1 MTTIQPGGKKNVL
14 VTGGAGFI
22 GSHLCEKLLSEGAR
36 VICIDNF
43 STSHEQN
50 INGLLQSSDFQF
62 LRLDV
67 NEPINLES
75 FTELQP
81 FQIKFQGIQ
90 EIYHLACPTSIKKF
104 DAFKMQTLLA
114 NSVGN
119 RNVLDLA
126 VRYHAKILLAG
137 SSVVYGSRTPDR
149 QVFSEEMLGVLDHL
163 SPRGCYDEGK
173 RFSETM
179 FETYS
184 QVHNIDVKI
193 ARIFRTYGPRM
204 PLFDGHLIPDF
215 VLNAI
220 DNKDLVIYGDES
232 FTTSLLYVT
241 DCVDGLIRLMATG
254 QDTKVVNLGSDVDVK
269 LSDVAQQ
276 IITMVGSTA
285 KIKYEPALLFLT
297 SLGLPSVAR
306 AREAMGWLPLVRLED
321 GLKKTIEY
329 VKANKIL
336 LTTL

>member
-1 MTTIQPGGKKNVL
+1 MEPKRKNVL

-22 GSHLCEKLLSEGAR
+22 GSHLCEKLLESGAR
-36 VICIDNF
+36 VICLDNF

-50 INGLLQSSDFQF
+50 INGLLQSPDFQF

-67 NEPINLES
+67 NEPFSLEAFS
-75 FTELQP
+75 ELAH

-104 DAFKMQTLLA
+104 DQFKMQTLLA

-119 RNVLDLA
+119 RHVLDLA
-126 VRYHAKILLAG
+126 VRYKAKVLLAS
-137 SSVVYGSRTPDR
+137 SSVVYGPRRADR
-149 QVFSEEMLGVLDHL
+149 ALFTEEMSGVMDHL
-163 SPRGCYDEGK
+163 SPRACYDEGK

-179 FETYS
+179 FETYA
-184 QVHNIDVKI
+184 QVHGIEVKI
-193 ARIFRTYGPRM
+193 ARLFRTYGPRM

-215 VLNAI
+215 VLSAI
-220 DNKDLVIYGDES
+220 DHKPLTIYGDES
-232 FTTSLLYVT
+232 FSTSLLYVT
-241 DCVDGLIRLMATG
+241 DAVDGMMRLMASDPQTR
-254 QDTKVVNLGSDVDVK
+254 VVNLGSDVDIK
-269 LSDVAQQ
+269 LAKVAEQ
-276 IITMVGSTA
+276 IIAMVESPST
-285 KIKYEPALLFLT
+285 IHFEPPMVFLT
-297 SLGLPSVAR
+297 SLGLPSLAR
-306 AREAMGWLPLVRLED
+306 AKDNLGWLPLVRLED

>member
-1 MTTIQPGGKKNVL
+1 MVNPAPGRKNVL

-22 GSHLCEKLLSEGAR
+22 GSHLCEKLLAEGAR

-50 INGLLQSSDFQF
+50 IHGLLQSPDFQF
-62 LRLDV
+62 LRLDI
-67 NEPINLES
+67 NEPINLEV
-75 FTELQP
+75 FPELAH

-104 DAFKMQTLLA
+104 DQFKMQTLLTS
-114 NSVGN
+114 SVGT

-126 VRYHAKILLAG
+126 VQYRAKLLFVS
-137 SSVVYGSRTPDR
+137 SSVVYGARSSDG
-149 QVFSEEMLGVLDHL
+149 QVYTEETEGLLNHL

-173 RFSETM
+173 RFAETM
-179 FETYS
+179 CETYA
-184 QVHNIDVKI
+184 QVHGIEIKI
-193 ARIFRTYGPRM
+193 ARLFRTYGPRM

-220 DNKDLVIYGDES
+220 DNKSLVIYGDEK

-241 DCVDGLIRLMATG
+241 DAVDGLLRLMSGSAEA
-254 QDTKVVNLGSDVDVK
+254 KVVNLGSD
-269 LSDVAQQ
+269 LSLKISEVAKQ
-276 IITMVGSTA
+276 IITMVGSSSEVS
-285 KIKYEPALLFLT
+285 YEPPLLFLT
-297 SLGLPSVAR
+297 PLGLPSIAR
-306 AREAMGWLPLVRLED
+306 AREALGWIPLVRLED
-321 GLKKTIEY
+321 GLRKTIEY

-336 LTTL
+336 LTSL

>member
-1 MTTIQPGGKKNVL
+1 MQPAEKKNVL

-22 GSHLCEKLLSEGAR
+22 GSHLCEKLLSEGNR

-43 STSHEQN
+43 SSSHELN
-50 INGLLQSSDFQF
+50 INGLLQSPDFQF

-67 NEPINLES
+67 NEPIDLEVFS
-75 FTELQP
+75 ELQH
-81 FQIKFQGIQ
+81 FQIKFHGLQ

-114 NSVGN
+114 NSLGN

-126 VRYHAKILLAG
+126 VRYRAKVLLSS
-137 SSVVYGSRTPDR
+137 SSVIYGPRGTNSTML
-149 QVFSEEMLGVLDHL
+149 SEDVEGTVNHL

-179 FETYS
+179 FETYA
-184 QVHNIDVKI
+184 QVHNIEIKI

-215 VLNAI
+215 ILSAI
-220 DNKDLVIYGDES
+220 DNKPVVVNGDETFS
-232 FTTSLLYVT
+232 TSLLYVN
-241 DCVDGLIRLMATG
+241 DCVDGLKRLMASGPDVKTI
-254 QDTKVVNLGSDVDVK
+254 NLGSDVDIK
-269 LSDVAQQ
+269 IAEVAKR
-276 IITMVGSTA
+276 IIDMVGSTSEVRF
-285 KIKYEPALLFLT
+285 EPPLAFLS
-297 SLGLPSVAR
+297 SLGLPSIAK
-306 AREAMGWLPLVRLED
+306 AKEALGWLPLVRLED

-336 LTTL
+336 LTSL